1 MWVLTPKPN
10 TMGQTTFKVMSNKA
24 LGRVWWARRQN
35 FPQ

>member
-1 MWVLTPKPN
+1 
-10 TMGQTTFKVMSNKA
+10 MGQTTFKVMSNKA